1 MASPTPFRTSTRE
14 RRVKQLDGY
23 VDASFSETEEPLLY
37 SPPSPPSTLV
47 GISGRSVSNDSL
59 RSPPAKRGPPKR
71 IPHPRPWKPSPQN
84 LNNFSQYRS
93 HTSKPTTVPGIAAQK
108 KIADVTKKSAAMPR
122 QSAIVPGLNAN
133 IVNPDN
139 QRRNAHQH
147 SSSVQNVEGIQLIL
161 RIFRSA
167 PLSYPDIGTCPI
179 QIPLQ
184 EVSLVR
190 NDRRKPQHYFP
201 VSEAHRTR
209 PAIEQRAEAE
219 NREGEAIRSKRDSNS
234 DQDFRSYAK
243 RNFEYIKVHLR
254 ELTSAV
260 ETLTLA
266 VNQRDVTDKIEDT
279 ANILGFEFPLNDI
292 ETMKELENLLSTGDV
307 KTRLVVLLGRV
318 GGDVVS
324 STTYRVMAK
333 LMTNRLG
340 TEITWTGRSKPNEFK
355 HKMLDM
361 PRIFAEICD
370 AVRFHPRLKEATD
383 DEVYTSVKEW
393 LRHSIDRNKV
403 KPICTRKVQIWHT
416 RDGLTYGA
424 PSAEFVLSG
433 TNRNQVPM
441 PTGTGVNASQL
452 VGAAN
457 SLAVMACSL
466 EQHQDPFVQELN
478 PRTSKPDK
486 QQQICL

>member
-14 RRVKQLDGY
+14 RRAKQLDGY

-59 RSPPAKRGPPKR
+59 RSPPAKRGPPKC

-84 LNNFSQYRS
+84 LNNFSQYRT
-93 HTSKPTTVPGIAAQK
+93 HTSKPTTVPCIAAQK
-108 KIADVTKKSAAMPR
+108 EIADVTKKSAAVPR
-122 QSAIVPGLNAN
+122 QSAVVPGLNASDVAKKPVAAPSKSTAAPRKLAVVPGLPNCPKTTSVNKRN
-133 IVNPDN
+133 IPSVKNQNISKNQVKKIDGNLTIHDELYGPENACSAAEEFTNMENLSFDIDTVNPDN
-139 QRRNAHQH
+139 QRRNANQH
-147 SSSVQNVEGIQLIL
+147 SSSVQNVEDCPNWNDEPYLDEHLDEAFSQTD
-161 RIFRSA
+161 SA

-179 QIPLQ
+179 QIPLK

-190 NDRRKPQHYFP
+190 NDQRKPQHYFP

-209 PAIEQRAEAE
+209 PAIEQRAQAE

-254 ELTSAV
+254 ELTSAD

-266 VNQRDVTDKIEDT
+266 VNQRDVTDKLEDT
-279 ANILGFEFPLNDI
+279 ANISGFEFPFNDI
-292 ETMKELENLLSTGDV
+292 ETMKELENLLSTGD
-307 KTRLVVLLGRV
+307 VVLLGRV

-361 PRIFAEICD
+361 PRIFAAICD

-383 DEVYTSVKEW
+383 YNKCT
-393 LRHSIDRNKV
+393 LR
-403 KPICTRKVQIWHT
+403 
-416 RDGLTYGA
+416 
-424 PSAEFVLSG
+424 
-433 TNRNQVPM
+433 
-441 PTGTGVNASQL
+441 
-452 VGAAN
+452 
-457 SLAVMACSL
+457 
-466 EQHQDPFVQELN
+466 
-478 PRTSKPDK
+478 
-486 QQQICL
+486 